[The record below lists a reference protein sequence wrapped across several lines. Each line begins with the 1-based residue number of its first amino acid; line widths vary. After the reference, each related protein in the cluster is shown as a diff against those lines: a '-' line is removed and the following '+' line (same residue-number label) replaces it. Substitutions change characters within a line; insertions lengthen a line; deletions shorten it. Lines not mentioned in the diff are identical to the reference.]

1 MFLVERR
8 ISLFWIVHGQ
18 TRMSTSLQ
26 LLHGLGSESP
36 RWLTIGSDGWLLTII
51 VLQSLFLVG
60 PFTDRAPLGTLL
72 PQMNSLTLLLLG
84 LEILIHGSERRGRRA
99 KDWRS
104 SSLIVEHY

>member
-1 MFLVERR
+1 MFLGGRR
-8 ISLFWIVHGQ
+8 IWLFWIVHGQ
-18 TRMSTSLQ
+18 TRRSTSLQ
-26 LLHGLGSESP
+26 SLPGQGSES
-36 RWLTIGSDGWLLTII
+36 RHSSTTGFDGWLLNTI

-99 KDWRS
+99 RDWRS
-104 SSLIVEHY
+104 